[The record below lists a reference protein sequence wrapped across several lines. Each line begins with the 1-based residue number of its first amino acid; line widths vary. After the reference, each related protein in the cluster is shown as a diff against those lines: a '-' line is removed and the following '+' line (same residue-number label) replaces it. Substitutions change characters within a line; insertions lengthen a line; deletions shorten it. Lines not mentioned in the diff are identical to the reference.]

1 MSNYFTRGWDYIRN
15 ADGSH
20 WYSQFKKGQTSY
32 LGGQDKL
39 QISLKDPVVAACMQI
54 RSNLLSKVMFYQEIG
69 DERVTDT
76 EWIHLI
82 NNPNPLQSKQDCL
95 NQYEYYRL
103 AYGWVYQ
110 RPYNGVGAKIPAAVY
125 NLNPKYIEF
134 PQEMKSPIIFTS
146 KDEREFF
153 EQKFT
158 YDDPEFDSKNIEFK
172 DVMMYF
178 DIANGLN
185 EGKASSVTSP
195 SRLES
200 VIKSVSNIGLGLDAE
215 NTIIQTNGRELFSQD
230 SKGGNLGIQ
239 LPMDKDD
246 RADIDNKLINNYNVS
261 AGRRS
266 ITTSKPVDWTNISMK
281 LKDLGFVESGANNAT
296 YITQMYQVPNKLYAA
311 HMKGNSLGSSDE
323 HRDALIGMYEGV
335 IQPIADDYAATWTAH
350 FGLQEQPIKASFEHV
365 PVMQHIEQQKADKL
379 LKISTAYRN
388 LVLSGVEQSVVEEL
402 FRGQGIELNQE

>member
-1 MSNYFTRGWDYIRN
+1 MSNWFSRGVDYIRYG
-15 ADGSH
+15 DGSH
-20 WYSQFKKGQTSY
+20 WYGLTQKGQTSY
-32 LGGQDKL
+32 LGGKDKL
-39 QISLKDPVVAACMQI
+39 KISLNDPVVAACMQI

-69 DERVTDT
+69 EEKKIDTD
-76 EWIHLI
+76 WIKLI

-110 RPYNGVGAKIPAAVY
+110 RPYGAVGVNIPEAVY

-134 PQEMKSPIIFTS
+134 PQQMKSPIIFTS
-146 KDEREFF
+146 DDEREFF
-153 EQKFT
+153 EQKFA
-158 YDDPEFDSKNIEFK
+158 YDDPDFDSKSIEFK

-230 SKGGNLGIQ
+230 SKGSNLGIQ
-239 LPMDKDD
+239 QAMDKDD
-246 RADIDNKLINNYNVS
+246 RADIDNKLINKYNVS

-266 ITTSKPVDWTNISMK
+266 VTTNKPVQWTNISMDLNK
-281 LKDLGFVESGANNAT
+281 LGFVESGANNAT

-323 HRDALIGMYEGV
+323 HRDALIAMYEGV
-335 IQPIADDYAATWTAH
+335 IQPIADDYAATWTAK
-350 FGLQEQPIKASFEHV
+350 FGLENEPIKASFEHV
-365 PVMQHIEQQKADKL
+365 PVMQHIQQMKADKF
-379 LKISTAYRN
+379 LKIATAFEKLTR
-388 LVLSGVEQSVVEEL
+388 SGMSPENIEEMA
-402 FRGQGIELNQE
+402 RVQGIDINEE